1 MLLIGCGAI
10 GTVSALHLAN
20 HPAVH
25 RLTLADVDV
34 RYARAIAERI
44 GPNPKVRTEGLDA
57 TDAKA
62 LERAL
67 KTANV
72 VIQASVPANNARVQ
86 AACLATGTDY
96 IDLAADSSDPY
107 VASGEWERR
116 GRIAI
121 IGMGEDP
128 GLSNLMARYS
138 ADRLDRVDSIRVRDG
153 DSASSPDNVFLPLFS
168 PETFIEETLNS
179 SRIWENGK
187 YREVPPFGEPEVYD
201 FPAPVGPQKVYS
213 VDHEE
218 VDSFPRYIGKGVRYV
233 DFKLAIDDT
242 SVRVLEM
249 LRDLR
254 LLERGSPEAPG
265 PREAI
270 LRALPKPGDF
280 AGRIRGASVLAV
292 ETSGE
297 KDGKT
302 RRETLYTTFGHRRA
316 NEVQRVTATA
326 YLSGTPPALAAI
338 QILEGTIRTPGVHPP
353 ESLDPAPFFRLLRQ
367 REIVVRSRV
376 TVEHEVGR

>member
-10 GTVSALHLAN
+10 GTVTAFHLVN
-20 HPAVH
+20 HPSVH
-25 RLTLADVDV
+25 RLTLTDVDV
-34 RYARAIAERI
+34 QSARAVAERL
-44 GPNPKVRTEGLDA
+44 GPNPKVRTQALDA
-57 TDAKA
+57 TDTKA

-67 KTANV
+67 KTSSV
-72 VIQASVPANNARVQ
+72 VIQASVPGNNARVQ

-107 VASGEWERR
+107 VASDEWERR
-116 GRIAI
+116 DRIAI

-153 DSASSPDNVFLPLFS
+153 DSASSPDSVFLPLFS

-187 YREVPPFGEPEVYD
+187 YREVIPFGEPEIYD

-280 AGRIRGASVLAV
+280 AGRIRGSSVLAV

-302 RRETLYTTFGHRRA
+302 RRETLYMTFGHRRA
-316 NEVQRVTATA
+316 NEIHHVTATA

-338 QILEGTIRTPGVHPP
+338 QILDGTIRTPGLHPP
-353 ESLDPAPFFRLLRQ
+353 ESLDPTPFFRMLRQ

>member
-1 MLLIGCGAI
+1 MR
-10 GTVSALHLAN
+10 S
-20 HPAVH
+20 
-25 RLTLADVDV
+25 
-34 RYARAIAERI
+34 ARAVAQRL
-44 GPNPKVRTEGLDA
+44 GTTSKVRVQALDA

-62 LERAL
+62 LERAM
-67 KTANV
+67 KSVSV
-72 VIQASVPANNARVQ
+72 VIQASLPGNNARVQ

-153 DSASSPDNVFLPLFS
+153 DSASSPDSVFLPLFS

-187 YREVPPFGEPEVYD
+187 YREVPPFGETEIYD

-280 AGRIRGASVLAV
+280 AGRIRGYSVLAV

-297 KDGKT
+297 KDGTT
-302 RRETLYTTFGHRRA
+302 RRETLYMTFGHRRA
-316 NEVQRVTATA
+316 NELHHVTATA
-326 YLSGTPPALAAI
+326 YLSGTPPAVAAV
-338 QILEGTIRTPGVHPP
+338 QILDGTIRTPGMHPP
-353 ESLDPAPFFRLLRQ
+353 ESLDPAPFFRKLRE
-367 REIVVRSRV
+367 REIEERSRV
-376 TVEHEVGR
+376 TVEREVGR